1 MEPEFSEFR
10 ESNKSLKYE
19 CSQFKD
25 SVSHMCLAGFV
36 VASWSLKQEVSG
48 SGSFTVMTNI
58 FSLNSLNS
66 GKTFRENSKG
76 SDG

>member
-10 ESNKSLKYE
+10 ESNKSLKHE
-19 CSQFKD
+19 CSLFKD

-48 SGSFTVMTNI
+48 SGPFTVMTNI
-58 FSLNSLNS
+58 FSLNSLKL
-66 GKTFRENSKG
+66 GITFKENSKG
-76 SDG
+76 LDG